1 MSYTTPW
8 SGQLASGTYVVTAP
22 SQIQVSTEVYNFKS
36 WEDGSTNPARTINFT
51 ASISIVATYQAKTLT
66 ANIISDKTT
75 GDIPVTIIF
84 TVSFS
89 GGIPPYT
96 VTLDYGDG
104 STVDTITAPGTKS
117 YNYKKVGAWLAT
129 LTVTDSLG
137 ATAVSKTLSK
147 Y

>member
-1 MSYTTPW
+1 MSYATPW
-8 SGQLASGTYVVTAP
+8 FGQPALGTYVVTAP
-22 SQIQVSTEVYNFKS
+22 SQIQVSAEVYNFKS

-51 ASISIVATYQAKTLT
+51 ASISIVATYQAKDLT
-66 ANIISDKTT
+66 ANIASDKNS
-75 GDIPVTIIF
+75 GDIPLPITF

-104 STVDTITAPGTKS
+104 STVDIIMAPGTKS

-137 ATAVSKTLSK
+137 ATAVAKTLSK